1 MNVIETMVKTS
12 VDALEDKKGETALFN
27 FEVPS
32 KELKK
37 RIRKKSYGLIAQVV
51 RAHA

>member
-1 MNVIETMVKTS
+1 MRLDHLLSKEHKS
-12 VDALEDKKGETALFN
+12 LEDKKGETALFN